1 MSTQKRNTN
10 NQKNTL
16 PEEGQPRK
24 RSFPNSFLNHK
35 LGIAFGAASLSFLAG
50 LSVPAGRAAHQ
61 YVASS
66 PPQLGSLS
74 PGLADLPILATGNV
88 QRMDREAARL
98 AKLTDFSVPKQFQG
112 KTIRD
117 VKLKGDRKV
126 IALTFDD
133 GPAEEFT
140 NNILYILD
148 SHNIKATFFLLG
160 LNVRHYPARA
170 KHIHLK
176 GHALANH
183 SWSHPYHAQSPA
195 GAASQI
201 ENTDFWI
208 QKATGVRP
216 KLFRPPGGFLHNG
229 LAAYAAKKGQVVVM
243 WSADSKDYFAS
254 PQSIAKRVLREAS
267 PGGIVLFHDGGGDRA
282 NTVQALPYIINQ
294 LKAQGY
300 EFVTVP
306 ELLDLKAQET
316 QQQVAQQQ

>member
-1 MSTQKRNTN
+1 MSTQKLNTN
-10 NQKNTL
+10 NDNNTL
-16 PEEGQPRK
+16 PQSEQPLK
-24 RSFPNSFLNHK
+24 RLFLNRK
-35 LGIAFGAASLSFLAG
+35 LGIVLGAASLSFLAG

-61 YVASS
+61 YVANSTSELGGLSS
-66 PPQLGSLS
+66 
-74 PGLADLPILATGNV
+74 GLAGLPTLATNNV
-88 QRMDREAARL
+88 QRMEKEAAR
-98 AKLTDFSVPKQFQG
+98 ATKLTNFPIPKQFQG

-133 GPAEEFT
+133 GPTEEFT

-160 LNVRHYPARA
+160 LNVREYPSRA

-195 GAASQI
+195 GAAAQI

-216 KLFRPPGGFLHNG
+216 KLFRPPGGYLHNG
-229 LAAYAAKKGQVVVM
+229 MAAYAAKKGQAVVM
-243 WSADSKDYFAS
+243 WSADSKDYYAS
-254 PQSIAKRVLREAS
+254 PQGIAKRVLSEAS

-282 NTVQALPYIINQ
+282 NTVNALPYIINK
-294 LKAQGY
+294 LKEQGY

-306 ELLDLKAQET
+306 ELLELKDQEMRQT
-316 QQQVAQQQ
+316 QG

>member
-1 MSTQKRNTN
+1 MV
-10 NQKNTL
+10 
-16 PEEGQPRK
+16 
-24 RSFPNSFLNHK
+24 
-35 LGIAFGAASLSFLAG
+35 G

-61 YVASS
+61 YVAKST
-66 PPQLGSLS
+66 PELGAIA
-74 PGLADLPILATGNV
+74 PGLAGLPILATNNV
-88 QRMDREAARL
+88 KRLEKEAARA
-98 AKLTDFSVPKQFQG
+98 AKLTDFPVPKQFQG
-112 KTIRD
+112 KTIND

-148 SHNIKATFFLLG
+148 SYNIKATFFLLG
-160 LNVRHYPARA
+160 RNVREYPARA

-195 GAASQI
+195 GAAAQI
-201 ENTDFWI
+201 DNTDFWI

-229 LAAYAAKKGQVVVM
+229 MAAYAARKGQVVVM
-243 WSADSKDYFAS
+243 WSADSKDYYAS
-254 PQSIAKRVLREAS
+254 PQGIAKRVLSEAS

-282 NTVQALPYIINQ
+282 NTVNALPYIINQ
-294 LKAQGY
+294 LKEQGY

-306 ELLDLKAQET
+306 ELLEMKEQET
-316 QQQVAQQQ
+316 KQAGG